1 MYVAY
6 TIWGILVKL
15 KFQGSQSD
23 DEDAPSSNTNDN
35 SNNGITTVQNE
46 DGSIQGGFLDELL
59 ELYLTWYFL
68 AYAIIPLTEK
78 NIQAISSHGLMT
90 LEGYLSNSNEV
101 KFQQAVPENAAKIL
115 LQVCFIFFTLRHS

>member
-6 TIWGILVKL
+6 TIRGILVKL

-46 DGSIQGGFLDELL
+46 DGSIQGGFLVELL
-59 ELYLTWYFL
+59 EL
-68 AYAIIPLTEK
+68 
-78 NIQAISSHGLMT
+78 
-90 LEGYLSNSNEV
+90 
-101 KFQQAVPENAAKIL
+101 
-115 LQVCFIFFTLRHS
+115 